1 MEVLELHL
9 SNISEAIPISKC
21 SGFSFHSYI
30 RGFHSYKQ
38 NWDPVL
44 ERRYP
49 CTTGE
54 KSEHD
59 EYDIVVVNDDEV
71 VGHFLLRLSKIMSM
85 FLKLT
90 GSHMEVEVTGK
101 YVNRGAGYKLEIPCK
116 CHVSGQEKAVAWVS
130 KKVNLIIKEHECVVN
145 ICLDGKEK

>member
-101 YVNRGAGYKLEIPCK
+101 YVNRGAGYKLEIP
-116 CHVSGQEKAVAWVS
+116 
-130 KKVNLIIKEHECVVN
+130 
-145 ICLDGKEK
+145 

>member
-1 MEVLELHL
+1 M
-9 SNISEAIPISKC
+9 
-21 SGFSFHSYI
+21 
-30 RGFHSYKQ
+30 
-38 NWDPVL
+38 
-44 ERRYP
+44 
-49 CTTGE
+49 
-54 KSEHD
+54 
-59 EYDIVVVNDDEV
+59 VNDDEV
-71 VGHFLLRLSKIMSM
+71 VGHIPLSLSKIMSM

-145 ICLDGKEK
+145 RCLDEKKT